1 VNIFLSAKIAYNLAE
16 KKEKENPMQL
26 TEDIRQKVLIFQ
38 RTEITEYH
46 IYSRLAKKIGSPENA
61 KIIQQ
66 IADDELRHY
75 HGWRKYSGQEIP
87 PDRFKVWFY
96 YFVSLVFGFTFG
108 VKLMEGGEA
117 AAQKK
122 YAEIAGVIP
131 EAAQFQHEENIH
143 EEQLIGMLDE
153 ERLRYAGSV
162 VLGLNDAL
170 VELTGALAGLTL
182 ALQNGKLI
190 ALSGLITGI
199 AASLSMAASEYLST
213 RSEKTDKQP
222 VRAAVYTGIAYII
235 TVTLLVLPY
244 LIMPKNFYVDLII
257 ALTTSVIIIAVF
269 NYYISVAK
277 GESFRA
283 RFVEMAG
290 LSLSVA
296 AFSFIIGYFIRMWLG
311 IEV

>member
-1 VNIFLSAKIAYNLAE
+1 
-16 KKEKENPMQL
+16 MQL
-26 TEDIRQKVLIFQ
+26 NDDIRQKILRFQ
-38 RTEITEYH
+38 RAEITEHH
-46 IYSRLAKKIGSPENA
+46 IYSKLTKRVNSPENA
-61 KIIQQ
+61 KILQQ

-75 HGWRKYSGQEIP
+75 YGWQKYSGQDVK

-96 YFVSLVFGFTFG
+96 YLVSRALGFTFG
-108 VKLMEGGEA
+108 AKLMEMGEKKAQVNYDAVA
-117 AAQKK
+117 A
-122 YAEIAGVIP
+122 VIP
-131 EAAQFQHEENIH
+131 EARQYHDEEDSHER
-143 EEQLIGMLDE
+143 QLLNMLDE

-199 AASLSMAASEYLST
+199 AASMSMAASEYLST
-213 RSEKTDKQP
+213 RSEQTDKHP
-222 VRAAVYTGIAYII
+222 VRAAIYTGIAYIV

-244 LIMPKNFYVDLII
+244 LISPETFILDLII
-257 ALTTSVIIIAVF
+257 ALVTAVVIIAAF

-277 GESFRA
+277 DEPFRA
-283 RFVEMAG
+283 RFFEMAG

-296 AFSFIIGYFIRMWLG
+296 AFSFGIGYLIRTWLG

>member
-1 VNIFLSAKIAYNLAE
+1 
-16 KKEKENPMQL
+16 MQL
-26 TEDIRQKVLIFQ
+26 TEDIRQKILIFQ
-38 RTEITEYH
+38 RTEITEHH
-46 IYSRLAKKIGSPENA
+46 IYSKLAKKIKTPENA
-61 KIIQQ
+61 KIMQQ

-75 HGWRKYSGQEIP
+75 HGWQKYSGQEVK
-87 PDRFKVWFY
+87 PDQFKIWFY
-96 YFVSLVFGFTFG
+96 YLVSILFGFTFG
-108 VKLMEGGEA
+108 VKLMEMGEEK
-117 AAQKK
+117 AQVN
-122 YAEIAGVIP
+122 YDAVSQVIP
-131 EAAQFQHEENIH
+131 EAKLYHDEEDKHEH
-143 EEQLIGMLDE
+143 QLLEMLDE

-213 RSEKTDKQP
+213 RSEKTDKHP

-244 LIMPKNFYVDLII
+244 LISPETYLLDLAI
-257 ALTTSVIIIAVF
+257 ALTTGVIIIAVF

-277 GESFRA
+277 GESFRE
-283 RFVEMAG
+283 RFMEMAV

-296 AFSFIIGYFIRMWLG
+296 AFSFGIGYLIRLWLG